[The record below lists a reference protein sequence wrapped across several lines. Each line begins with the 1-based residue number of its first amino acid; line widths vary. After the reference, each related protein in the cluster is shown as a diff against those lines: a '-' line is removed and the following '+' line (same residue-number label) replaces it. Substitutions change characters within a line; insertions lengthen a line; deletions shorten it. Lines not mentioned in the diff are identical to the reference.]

1 MPHLQ
6 FDADPIA
13 ERKEA
18 LAASVIDP
26 YTDQMET
33 TPGHAAVTVR
43 DRDSANLHPGRP
55 VEGPAVFLDADIR
68 EGRPFELRRVFALAT
83 TEYLIDE

>member
-6 FDADPIA
+6 FDADSIA

-18 LAASVIDP
+18 LAASVADR
-26 YTDQMET
+26 MET

-43 DRDSANLHPGRP
+43 DRDSADLHLGHA
-55 VEGPAVFLDADIR
+55 VEGPMVSLDAGVR
-68 EGRPFELRRVFALAT
+68 EGRPFELRRAFALAT